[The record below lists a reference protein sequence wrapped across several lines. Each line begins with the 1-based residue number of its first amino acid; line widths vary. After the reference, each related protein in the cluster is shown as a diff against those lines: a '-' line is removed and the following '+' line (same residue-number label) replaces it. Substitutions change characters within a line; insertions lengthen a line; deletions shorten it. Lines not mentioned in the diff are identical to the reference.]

1 MSNVYPYF
9 SLAFSAER
17 PRPSL
22 VSSDSEDGRT
32 VRTSFRGLS
41 RLRGSKPPPSHL
53 CAPTRMVAVHVLT
66 SAAPAP
72 APAGSLKLILQT
84 RNGPTPPCPAG
95 ALQPPCWLTTILVV
109 TGGRA
114 IITVP
119 KPPHSS
125 PTIVSLS
132 PSWRPPRA
140 LIKPLRHLSHDHPAV
155 AVILSAQV
163 NVWTVAGPSVLSWS
177 FAFLRGATN
186 TCADFC
192 GWVPGEYTIKGNM
205 TVFDRLEIVDINGT
219 VIVYY
224 APPLPSPSTF
234 ATTSAAAHLLPSS
247 PSLFNDENFS
257 NTFQAMF
264 IAAMAAAASINSDA
278 VAITAITAG
287 SCAIHFIA
295 SFMSPSASAAF
306 SSALASDPGGVF
318 ASTSYFDDFG
328 DITASIMES
337 TFSPPSSPPLLS
349 STPAPPPQPPPP
361 PPPPPT
367 PPSPSPPPP
376 PPPLPPPP
384 PSLPS
389 SPPPLPIHVD
399 IADALHISSNGAGVA
414 IEVKVGETV
423 PTIELVELDY
433 EEETDIV
440 VYVGE
445 ADVDPPVITLLGNAT
460 VEVRLLSQ
468 YQDAGASAMDLLDG
482 SVLVDVA
489 GLEAITTEAVTPAE
503 APFVLTYS
511 AVDAAGNEAAPVLRS
526 VAVVDP
532 CTPPAFFCWDLG
544 ICSVCP
550 SGNSSGVT
558 DECIC
563 MNTWYEALQE
573 VAVEVEEFVPV
584 DDIIPPVITLLGGG
598 QLGLN
603 SQGEV
608 FMAHVVAQYDE
619 FVCPPALAWDEVDGD
634 LTDAVMQYGTV
645 DTAILTPNDAPHII
659 TYDARDSAGNAATPT
674 RRRVYIVSPCPD
686 GWHMC
691 SEERQCVESILECPL
706 GKSAESEHTLQPNT
720 TPEVHLVGVA
730 NVSVQ
735 QHGAYARCGEGTLVT
750 EVCDPGA
757 TAQDAEDGVLD
768 ARVLA
773 CSPDN
778 ASFPFVEVGIQPC
791 EVDTAVAGRYEVVF
805 SVTDSSGAS
814 AAVVRTV
821 IVEPSCPIGETL
833 CETQTDCSVDGLCV
847 EDLDTRPE
855 EESKPSPPELA
866 LVVTKAAP
874 TSVRVKKHAR
884 YELCAEGETPAAE
897 GDCEPGV
904 TAVSAVS
911 GADLSMEVLSCPPA
925 DCLPFGCP
933 GHEMRLQKGLT
944 SCFDTSAEVGTVF
957 ELTFLVFDDNM
968 PPRNA
973 TVARLLTIVSPCAE
987 GEQLCEDDVCTTTP
1001 CDVRASLIE
1010 APDSAPPEVGLLT
1023 ASSASTGDSGAP
1035 PEVSAASSGT
1045 IRTLRTSY
1053 GEPAPGGLLLRC
1065 SSWEELMT
1073 MVAPPNGDPEVGHDG
1088 AEATCLAAARDE
1100 VDGDVTSGLN
1110 VEQVFDSPVCGS
1122 REEGG
1127 VVAGCISGGSCPAEA
1142 LREGQCAPGV
1152 YEYAWHVADR
1162 DGNEARVRE
1171 MVEVVERATVAI
1183 QVRLNSGTDNRT
1195 AAEAMAAAIEAG
1207 GGEARAVRV
1216 ALAQLAEVGAGEIE
1230 LGTVR
1235 VEEEEEQE
1243 EGPGA
1248 RGHVLVVSAVVHVA
1262 TSSASSQSKTT
1273 DGRRLFTLPSPPP
1286 HAPSATAESSVS
1298 APVGDGE
1305 ESAPSAVMD
1314 KSASI
1319 AAAVEAGTT
1328 GSGEGTL
1335 SGYLEA
1341 AAEELSVPGL
1351 PTESVGLSEDPQLEQ
1366 STATVDEAAA
1376 AWASLLGEVA
1386 RVHQA
1391 KATAAAQLAEVE
1403 ADKAILR
1410 GSAHVQGLDNQ
1421 AEEVWAARRGESRR
1435 QFDELHQ
1442 GLSTALEN
1450 AEEIAQ
1456 RQAEIA
1462 ELAVNLTAAA
1472 EALFLST
1479 LESAV
1484 SLTPLALRSARA
1496 LCTSNRDSSGDAEFV
1511 MQQPGAPP
1519 PPSAGRHH
1527 EHRQRRRLQA
1537 RGGAGASTATEDVA
1551 EDATTADTEVL
1562 LGSDQQNLQAT
1573 EWRPMRY
1580 VGLEGRNRVL
1590 GGMTLMQYRRAPP
1603 EASERPCTAR
1613 FHTLEAP
1620 CFTRAAGN
1628 ERPYGSDP
1636 VFRRSSHMYRSD
1648 LSAGTYYNLSRAGY
1662 SDGDARS
1669 HALYPFEGLDL
1680 GGFREGGYPFYFDA
1694 GVTGARGLQLADFLY
1709 HGLYMDER
1717 TAGVQVRMLTWNPE
1731 YHCLTTIRLEF
1742 LRPVGSGTFRLL
1754 TYTTPISFLDLK
1766 DGAATLAPWY
1776 AAWFL
1781 LLVLIFIRAPCL
1793 QLKVLYVAELRNHLH
1808 VNFEIRRASA
1818 RVALRALLSTRTRQV
1833 HLLWTAHA
1841 LGTFVLALYSMW
1853 LKDRLE
1859 LGATYD
1865 WLEDP
1870 YYPANF
1876 LLVKRAAEDSVAGGL
1891 VEEDGVA
1898 GGLVEA
1904 AAHELAAEASPEPG
1918 VVQEDLRWPLP
1929 KDFRGTEGL
1938 GGMLRDVDA
1947 LEFHLVFIDW
1957 MSMVSVVLLALQIV
1971 LETGYLPRFK
1981 GFVGMLEKCG
1991 MDLAHFFGVLTYL
2004 GLVVA
2009 VLNHVLYGPQ
2019 VNTAST
2025 LQGCVNNLATTFA
2038 GNVNSAVVKEMR
2050 RVQKSGQPTLLAL
2063 VLDQFISLVVPVITV
2078 VVLLSMLL
2086 ALVGDASVEQIKARR
2101 PRTLSSLRAAHP
2113 RSPAAAPLFFTG
2125 GGVALMTPFFE
2136 RFGMT
2141 LLDVPTVAPATESR
2155 RTRMKVSVIGQML
2168 LAHFE
2173 PYFLRGRRPFH
2184 FNTYIKE
2191 CMIAQERAMASQE
2204 RAKALEI
2211 IIHEEKEY
2219 VREVTPVSPAVG
2231 GGDGEGQLEVP
2242 GAGPVTEAFRRA
2254 GPLNILMSNEP
2265 VSKHNELSGGK
2276 LNRKSGWMYDSWVLQ
2291 SVFSRLMSHENVV
2304 TRGCSAESEEVT
2316 EDLYHLAKTVASD
2329 MLLVDGMKEKGGAKM
2344 ERALHVLDG
2353 RVHHQ
2358 EDIREMDDLYMLP
2371 ETIDDANK
2379 AEAKPTKKR
2388 IMKDNLKVAMEEL
2401 SQVQGRLSQSYA
2413 RMAQVAEKR
2422 IRRHEARRPVT
2433 EYSQCA
2439 LGDIELLSFHEL
2451 WSPEN
2456 GLQLDAFAFTG

>member
-1 MSNVYPYF
+1 M
-9 SLAFSAER
+9 
-17 PRPSL
+17 
-22 VSSDSEDGRT
+22 
-32 VRTSFRGLS
+32 
-41 RLRGSKPPPSHL
+41 
-53 CAPTRMVAVHVLT
+53 
-66 SAAPAP
+66 
-72 APAGSLKLILQT
+72 
-84 RNGPTPPCPAG
+84 
-95 ALQPPCWLTTILVV
+95 TIMRV
-109 TGGRA
+109 
-114 IITVP
+114 
-119 KPPHSS
+119 
-125 PTIVSLS
+125 TIV
-132 PSWRPPRA
+132 RMTIVRMT
-140 LIKPLRHLSHDHPAV
+140 IVRVTIVRMTIVRV
-155 AVILSAQV
+155 AIV
-163 NVWTVAGPSVLSWS
+163 
-177 FAFLRGATN
+177 RM
-186 TCADFC
+186 
-192 GWVPGEYTIKGNM
+192 TIVRM
-205 TVFDRLEIVDINGT
+205 TI
-219 VIVYY
+219 
-224 APPLPSPSTF
+224 
-234 ATTSAAAHLLPSS
+234 
-247 PSLFNDENFS
+247 
-257 NTFQAMF
+257 AMF

-328 DITASIMES
+328 DITAR
-337 TFSPPSSPPLLS
+337 
-349 STPAPPPQPPPP
+349 
-361 PPPPPT
+361 
-367 PPSPSPPPP
+367 
-376 PPPLPPPP
+376 
-384 PSLPS
+384 
-389 SPPPLPIHVD
+389 
-399 IADALHISSNGAGVA
+399 VA

-720 TPEVHLVGVA
+720 TPE
-730 NVSVQ
+730 
-735 QHGAYARCGEGTLVT
+735 
-750 EVCDPGA
+750 
-757 TAQDAEDGVLD
+757 
-768 ARVLA
+768 
-773 CSPDN
+773 
-778 ASFPFVEVGIQPC
+778 
-791 EVDTAVAGRYEVVF
+791 
-805 SVTDSSGAS
+805 
-814 AAVVRTV
+814 
-821 IVEPSCPIGETL
+821 
-833 CETQTDCSVDGLCV
+833 
-847 EDLDTRPE
+847 
-855 EESKPSPPELA
+855 
-866 LVVTKAAP
+866 
-874 TSVRVKKHAR
+874 
-884 YELCAEGETPAAE
+884 
-897 GDCEPGV
+897 
-904 TAVSAVS
+904 
-911 GADLSMEVLSCPPA
+911 
-925 DCLPFGCP
+925 
-933 GHEMRLQKGLT
+933 
-944 SCFDTSAEVGTVF
+944 
-957 ELTFLVFDDNM
+957 
-968 PPRNA
+968 
-973 TVARLLTIVSPCAE
+973 
-987 GEQLCEDDVCTTTP
+987 LCEDDVCTTTP

-1183 QVRLNSGTDNRT
+1183 QDGRTRREAPSSRGYKLADCSPVNRRPPNIDLRLQLLKVLYVAELRNHLHVNFEIRRASARVALRALLSTRTRQVHLLWTAHALGTFVLALYSMWLKDRLELGATYDWLEDPYYPANFLLVKRAAEDSVAGGLVEEDGVAGGLVEAAAHEL
-1195 AAEAMAAAIEAG
+1195 AAEASPEPG
-1207 GGEARAVRV
+1207 VVQEDLRWPLPKDFR
-1216 ALAQLAEVGAGEIE
+1216 GEIE

-1766 DGAATLAPWY
+1766 DGAATLAPWGPRVPLWRWNAPGGV
-1776 AAWFL
+1776 AA
-1781 LLVLIFIRAPCL
+1781 
-1793 QLKVLYVAELRNHLH
+1793 
-1808 VNFEIRRASA
+1808 
-1818 RVALRALLSTRTRQV
+1818 
-1833 HLLWTAHA
+1833 
-1841 LGTFVLALYSMW
+1841 
-1853 LKDRLE
+1853 
-1859 LGATYD
+1859 
-1865 WLEDP
+1865 
-1870 YYPANF
+1870 
-1876 LLVKRAAEDSVAGGL
+1876 AGGI
-1891 VEEDGVA
+1891 A
-1898 GGLVEA
+1898 GRGA
-1904 AAHELAAEASPEPG
+1904 CGKRGKRGTHS
-1918 VVQEDLRWPLP
+1918 R
-1929 KDFRGTEGL
+1929 RGTEGL

-2086 ALVGDASVEQIKARR
+2086 ALVGDASVEQIK
-2101 PRTLSSLRAAHP
+2101 
-2113 RSPAAAPLFFTG
+2113 
-2125 GGVALMTPFFE
+2125 
-2136 RFGMT
+2136 
-2141 LLDVPTVAPATESR
+2141 ESR

-2329 MLLVDGMKEKGGAKM
+2329 MLLVDGMKGTHPGEHPH
-2344 ERALHVLDG
+2344 LLG
-2353 RVHHQ
+2353 R
-2358 EDIREMDDLYMLP
+2358 E
-2371 ETIDDANK
+2371 
-2379 AEAKPTKKR
+2379 
-2388 IMKDNLKVAMEEL
+2388 
-2401 SQVQGRLSQSYA
+2401 
-2413 RMAQVAEKR
+2413 
-2422 IRRHEARRPVT
+2422 
-2433 EYSQCA
+2433 
-2439 LGDIELLSFHEL
+2439 
-2451 WSPEN
+2451 SPN
-2456 GLQLDAFAFTG
+2456 